1 MHDIERFEKRDLTC
15 LLLVV
20 TQWNM
25 VISQK
30 LLPWNTQEVRG
41 RTPGADQ
48 KLRNWGLF
56 INVYKNPT
64 VISFYHPKDVNVS
77 FFQYVRVRV
86 SYSQSLRAAFQNI
99 LRRRPMFRRNL
110 QLEMHRCETETWQRK
125 VQGSH
130 GVAIASCLLA
140 SDEYLR
146 NVNFKDTTCHD
157 NCLISKLQ
165 LRMRKSWRWFWNCLS
180 TRSIQPFGIT
190 IYSQV
195 CYCPS

>member
-1 MHDIERFEKRDLTC
+1 MNDIERCEKRDYPRVYS
-15 LLLVV
+15 VV

-25 VISQK
+25 VFFSEAASLQHSGSTR
-30 LLPWNTQEVRG
+30 PHTWSRSN
-41 RTPGADQ
+41 
-48 KLRNWGLF
+48 LRNWGLF
-56 INVYKNPT
+56 INLYKNPA
-64 VISFYHPKDVNVS
+64 VISFYHPKDVVS
-77 FFQYVRVRV
+77 FFKYVRV
-86 SYSQSLRAAFQNI
+86 SYSQSLRAAFGNI
-99 LRRRPMFRRNL
+99 LRWRPMFRRNL

-125 VQGSH
+125 VQGSD
-130 GVAIASCLLA
+130 GVARASCLLA
-140 SDEYLR
+140 SDEYLG